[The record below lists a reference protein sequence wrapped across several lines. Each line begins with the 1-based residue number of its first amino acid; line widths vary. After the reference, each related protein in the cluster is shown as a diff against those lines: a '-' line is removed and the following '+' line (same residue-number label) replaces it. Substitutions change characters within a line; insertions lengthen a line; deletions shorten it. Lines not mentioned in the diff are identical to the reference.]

1 MTYFDPPDAPRDEPP
16 APTFT
21 SDGPPPGNGNPE
33 EDYPFWGWAD
43 VLLLAGLT
51 VPVILLV
58 SAIIAGAAFA
68 TQWAPRFR
76 AVVPL
81 SATFLFY
88 GIYIVLMW
96 LYFRLRYH
104 RPLFSSLGWVAS
116 RPLRVHPFTW
126 GIITAL
132 GAVAFGVA
140 LRTPDV
146 KTPLDQLM
154 ADPVSI
160 ALMSLFAVTLAPIFE
175 ELLFRGLLFPLIA
188 RSLGAVAGAFL
199 AALPFAL
206 LHGPEYAWTWQ
217 RVGVVFLAGAAFGWM
232 RYRSGSTAAAALMHA
247 GYNGTFVAML
257 ALSKVAS

>member
-1 MTYFDPPDAPRDEPP
+1 MTYFEPPDAPGGEPP
-16 APTFT
+16 GPAFT
-21 SDGPPPGNGNPE
+21 SEGPPPDGGNPE
-33 EDYPFWGWAD
+33 EEYPFWGWAD
-43 VLLLAGLT
+43 VFLLAGLA

-58 SAIIAGAAFA
+58 SAIIAAAAYA
-68 TQWAPRFR
+68 TQWVPRFR

-81 SATFLFY
+81 AATFLFY
-88 GIYIVLMW
+88 GFYIVLMW
-96 LYFRLRYH
+96 LYFRLRYR
-104 RPLFSSLGWVAS
+104 RPLFSSLGWVS
-116 RPLRVHPFTW
+116 PRPLRIHPITW
-126 GIITAL
+126 GVITAI
-132 GAVAFGVA
+132 GAVVFGVA

-160 ALMSLFAVTLAPIFE
+160 ALMSIFAVTLAPVFE

-188 RSLGAVAGAFL
+188 RSLGAVAGAVL

-232 RYRSGSTAAAALMHA
+232 RYTSNSTAAAALMHA